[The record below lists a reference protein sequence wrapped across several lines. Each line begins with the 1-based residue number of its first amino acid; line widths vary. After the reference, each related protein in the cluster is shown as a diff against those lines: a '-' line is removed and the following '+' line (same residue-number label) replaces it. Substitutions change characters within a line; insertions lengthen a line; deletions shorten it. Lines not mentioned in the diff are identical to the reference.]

1 MDQRPSGS
9 RVIPRA
15 LTAGVPTMLQI
26 LSTAEHLG
34 LAMPVCTYSRKQ
46 YLIVRRRHDH
56 EPERHRGVRPDA

>member
-34 LAMPVCTYSRKQ
+34 LAMPVYTYRRQ
-46 YLIVRRRHDH
+46 YLIVRRRYDH